1 MKQKKMKQDD
11 ARTKDIIEIRDLL
24 SDTIKSFRSNSNAT
38 TVQFGQ
44 SDCSVNL
51 VKVENK
57 ETEKTVSGN
66 SIQDSVAQKPLTQA

>member
-38 TVQFGQ
+38 TV
-44 SDCSVNL
+44 
-51 VKVENK
+51 
-57 ETEKTVSGN
+57 
-66 SIQDSVAQKPLTQA
+66 